1 VFGFKAN
8 KDEPEVATSGGDV
21 GAQPQSKLREY
32 TEAIVIAILLA
43 LFIRGYIVQA
53 YKIPSGSML
62 ETLQI
67 GDHLLVNKFLYG
79 VNIPFTDTRILEVR
93 APERGDVIVF
103 IYPED
108 ESKDFIKR
116 IVGLP
121 GETISVVDKVVYIDG
136 EPHQI
141 ETEQHVDPLT
151 YPAELQP
158 RDNLGPVTVPPN
170 AYFVMGDNRD
180 RSLDSRFWG
189 FVDRGKIRG
198 KAVIIY
204 WSGSRF
210 GRIGQLIR

>member
-1 VFGFKAN
+1 VGWFKRDNDAETMS
-8 KDEPEVATSGGDV
+8 DSSVSASE
-21 GAQPQSKLREY
+21 PQSKLREY

-43 LFIRGYIVQA
+43 LFIRTYIVQA

-79 VNIPFTDTRILEVR
+79 IKIPFTDARVLAVR
-93 APERGDVIVF
+93 DPERGDIIVF
-103 IYPED
+103 KYPED

-116 IVGLP
+116 VIGLP
-121 GETISVVDKVVYIDG
+121 GDTISVVDKVVHINGDPY
-136 EPHQI
+136 QI
-141 ETEQHVDPLT
+141 EAEQHVDPLT

-158 RDNLGPVTVPPN
+158 RDNLGPVTVPPGS
-170 AYFVMGDNRD
+170 YFVMGDNRD

-189 FVDRGKIRG
+189 FVSAEKIRG

-204 WSGSRF
+204 WSGTGF
-210 GRIGQLIR
+210 DRIGTLLR